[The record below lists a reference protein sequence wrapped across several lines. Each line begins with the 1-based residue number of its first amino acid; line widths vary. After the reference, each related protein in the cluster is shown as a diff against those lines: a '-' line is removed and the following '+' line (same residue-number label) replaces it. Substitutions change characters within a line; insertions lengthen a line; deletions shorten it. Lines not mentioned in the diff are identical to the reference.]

1 MLHAGYGQRSLCK
14 IFIPI
19 SGKRGNP
26 RKKTRN
32 FTDSGRAGVAGG
44 VGEEGFVQRTNLGIA
59 I

>member
-19 SGKRGNP
+19 SGKRGKPWRNI
-26 RKKTRN
+26 RK
-32 FTDSGRAGVAGG
+32 FTDSRRAGVAGG